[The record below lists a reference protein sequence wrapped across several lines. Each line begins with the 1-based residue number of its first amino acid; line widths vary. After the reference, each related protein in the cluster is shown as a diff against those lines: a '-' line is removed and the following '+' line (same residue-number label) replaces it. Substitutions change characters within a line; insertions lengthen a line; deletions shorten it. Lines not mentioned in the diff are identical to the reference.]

1 MARFFNGNG
10 LTMNSFSAQLT
21 QVRSNQPAAPIWQ
34 SEAVRAGHYIFTSAV
49 LATDWKHGIA
59 PEATV
64 DERFPYFGSE
74 IERQTDYI
82 MRSISRTLQAAGS
95 GLHLVAKAH
104 VFILDCADFLGFDR
118 VWNKYF
124 RSPPTRTTVGPAGL
138 LIPGAR
144 IEISVIALAEESGL
158 KPEPAVSNAPRPLT
172 KKVEAMKAGDFVFT
186 SGQLAH
192 DAKNGVPPEA
202 AGSAGGPDL
211 IRQSAYT
218 IKNMTQ
224 SIGAAGATP
233 GQVIK
238 GQALLLDARQESE
251 LLVAWR
257 EAFADNPALS
267 VLGVGSLLVG
277 GTLLEIDLTAYL
289 GKDIR
294 LPSRKAQHGP
304 VAIGCGSLV
313 FSAGIYPGFDTGKL
327 PAECVVPAPYPHYSS
342 AIRLQTEWVLKRL
355 DAALREVG
363 SDLEHVAKAQVFLSD
378 LADFAVFDDVWREHF
393 KVPPARSVVKTSG
406 LPVDGA
412 RIAIEVYAAT
422 A

>member
-1 MARFFNGNG
+1 MTSPAAR
-10 LTMNSFSAQLT
+10 LT
-21 QVRSNQPAAPIWQ
+21 QVRSSQPVPPIWQ
-34 SEAVRAGHYIFTSAV
+34 AEAVRAGDYIFTSAV
-49 LATDWKHGIA
+49 LATDWRHGIA

-64 DERFPYFGSE
+64 DPRFPYFGSE

-95 GLHLVAKAH
+95 GLDLVAKAH
-104 VFILDCADFLGFDR
+104 VFILDCRDFLGFDR

-124 RSPPTRTTVGPAGL
+124 RAPPTRTTVGPAGL

-144 IEISVIALAEESGL
+144 IEISVIALAEDSGL

-202 AGSAGGPDL
+202 AGAAGRADL
-211 IRQSAYT
+211 AKQSTYT
-218 IKNMTQ
+218 IQNMTQ
-224 SIGAAGATP
+224 SIGAAGASP

-238 GQALLLDARQESE
+238 GQALLLDTGQSNGFQS
-251 LLVAWR
+251 AWSD
-257 EAFADNPALS
+257 AFADKPALS
-267 VLGVGSLLVG
+267 IVGVGSLLVG

-289 GKDIR
+289 GKDLR
-294 LPSRKAQHGP
+294 LPSRKGP
-304 VAIGCGSLV
+304 QGPEAIGCGSLV
-313 FSAGIYPGFDTGKL
+313 FSGGIYPGFDTGKL

-355 DAALREVG
+355 DTALREVG
-363 SDLEHVAKAQVFLSD
+363 SDLAHVAKAQVFLTD
-378 LADFAVFDDVWREHF
+378 LADFAVFDDVWRENF
-393 KVPPARSVVKTSG
+393 KVPPARSVVKSSG

-412 RIAIEVYAAT
+412 RVSIEVYAAT

>member
-1 MARFFNGNG
+1 M
-10 LTMNSFSAQLT
+10 TSTSAQLT
-21 QVRSNQPAAPIWQ
+21 QVRSHQPAAPIWQ
-34 SEAVRAGHYIFTSAV
+34 SEGVRAGHYIFTSAV

-64 DERFPYFGSE
+64 DPRFPYFSSE

-82 MRSISRTLQAAGS
+82 MRSIARTLHAAGS

-138 LIPGAR
+138 LVPGAR
-144 IEISVIALAEESGL
+144 IEISVIALAEDSGL

-202 AGSAGGPDL
+202 AGPAGRADL
-211 IRQSAYT
+211 AKQTAYT
-218 IKNMTQ
+218 IRNMTQ
-224 SIGAAGATP
+224 SIGAAGASP
-233 GQVIK
+233 RQVIK
-238 GQALLLDARQESE
+238 GQALLLDAGQSSGFRA
-251 LLVAWR
+251 AWR
-257 EAFADNPALS
+257 DAFADNPALS
-267 VLGVGSLLVG
+267 EIGVGSLLVG
-277 GTLLEIDLTAYL
+277 GTLLEVDLTAYL

-294 LPSRKAQHGP
+294 LSSRKSPLGP
-304 VAIGCGSLV
+304 EAIGCGSLV
-313 FSAGIYPGFDTGKL
+313 FSGGIYAGFDTGHL
-327 PAECVVPAPYPHYSS
+327 PPECIVPSPYPHYSS

-355 DAALREVG
+355 DIALRDVG
-363 SDLEHVAKAQVFLSD
+363 SSLDHVAKAQVFLTD
-378 LADFAVFDDVWREHF
+378 LADFAVFDEVWREHF
-393 KVPPARSVVKTSG
+393 KVAPARSVVRTSG

>member
-1 MARFFNGNG
+1 
-10 LTMNSFSAQLT
+10 MNNSSSPRLT
-21 QVRSNQPAAPIWQ
+21 QVRSQQPAAPIWQ
-34 SEAVRAGHYIFTSAV
+34 SEAVRVGPYIFTSAV

-64 DERFPYFGSE
+64 DQRFPYFGSE

-82 MRSISRTLQAAGS
+82 MRSIARTLQAAGS

-118 VWNKYF
+118 VWNNYF
-124 RSPPTRTTVGPAGL
+124 RAPPTRTTVGPAGL

-144 IEISVIALAEESGL
+144 IEISVIALAEDSGL
-158 KPEPAVSNAPRPLT
+158 KVEPAVSNAPRPLT
-172 KKVEAMKAGDFVFT
+172 KKVEAVRAGDFVFT

-202 AGSAGGPDL
+202 AGAGERPDL
-211 IRQSAYT
+211 TKQSAYT

-224 SIGAAGATP
+224 SLRAAGASP
-233 GQVIK
+233 QQVIK

-251 LLVAWR
+251 FLVAWR
-257 EAFADNPALS
+257 DAFADRPALS
-267 VLGVGSLLVG
+267 VIGVASLLVV
-277 GTLLEIDLTAYL
+277 GTLLEIDLTAYV

-294 LPSRKAQHGP
+294 LPSRKAAHGP
-304 VAIGCGSLV
+304 EAIGCGSLA
-313 FSAGIYPGFDTGKL
+313 FSRSIYPGMDSGKL
-327 PAECVVPAPYPHYSS
+327 PQECAVPVPYPHYSS

-355 DAALREVG
+355 DAALRDVG
-363 SDLEHVAKAQVFLSD
+363 SALDHAAKAQVFLTD
-378 LADFAVFDDVWREHF
+378 LADFAAFDEVWREHF
-393 KVPPARSVVKTSG
+393 KLPPARSVVKTSG

-412 RIAIEVYAAT
+412 KIAIEVYAA
-422 A
+422 AA